1 MRPGK
6 RRVLSILPL
15 ALIIAA
21 TISYGAA
28 AAPPDDTADRPHTQ
42 NMHLLGSSLRA
53 GAVTGP
59 PPLGPGDVPWDTR
72 NTDLAFWG
80 KTAIQGRYD
89 GFRVHDISAP
99 GNPNELAFFS
109 CVPAR

>member
-1 MRPGK
+1 
-6 RRVLSILPL
+6 V
-15 ALIIAA
+15 
-21 TISYGAA
+21 

>member
-6 RRVLSILPL
+6 RRALSILPL

-28 AAPPDDTADRPHTQ
+28 AAPPEDTADRPHTQ
-42 NMHLLGSSLRA
+42 NMHLLGASLRA

-59 PPLGPGDVPWDTR
+59 PPVGPGDVP
-72 NTDLAFWG
+72 
-80 KTAIQGRYD
+80 
-89 GFRVHDISAP
+89 
-99 GNPNELAFFS
+99 
-109 CVPAR
+109 